1 MSEKVISQSTYLM
14 VLVGLLVLTLGTF
27 GAAKLDLGKMN
38 FIVALLIAGGKAS
51 LVVLFFMHAKYSERL
66 TRIVIGA
73 GLMWLAI
80 LMTLTLADY
89 ATRTQF

>member
-1 MSEKVISQSTYLM
+1 M